1 MLAVLLSVL
10 TAAAAPPWFD
20 IAGAERMVAS
30 GLPEYYAFI
39 HQAAE
44 RDPERYKE
52 KLHQG
57 MMMMLSGEQNPQVL
71 AAWQAK
77 FEAEQAYRA
86 TLTRWRQAPLS
97 QRAPVRAELLER
109 SEDIEDARIA
119 LLQVKQPL
127 TAQRLEHIEADI
139 ADIGM
144 NLEGYALQRVMTS
157 LNE

>member
-1 MLAVLLSVL
+1 MLAVFLSVL

-39 HQAAE
+39 HQTAE
-44 RDPERYKE
+44 RNPDRYKE

-77 FEAEQAYRA
+77 FEAEQAYRSA
-86 TLTRWRQAPLS
+86 LSRWHEAPLS
-97 QRAPVRAELLER
+97 QRDAVRAELLEH
-109 SEDIEDARIA
+109 SEDIEDARIE
-119 LLQVKQPL
+119 LLVVKQPL
-127 TAQRLEHIEADI
+127 TAQRLENIEANI
-139 ADIGM
+139 ADIGI
-144 NLEGYALQRVMTS
+144 NRDGYALQRVMTS